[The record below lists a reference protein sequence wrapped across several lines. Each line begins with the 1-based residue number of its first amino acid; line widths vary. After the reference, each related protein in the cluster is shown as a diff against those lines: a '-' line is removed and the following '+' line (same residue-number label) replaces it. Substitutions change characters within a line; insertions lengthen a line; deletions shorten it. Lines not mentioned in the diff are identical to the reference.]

1 VSLLLAL
8 AAALAPQA
16 DPAAA
21 ERGRIRGRPPLS
33 AEERALYA
41 APAAPPPRPRA
52 SALTLAVIPLS
63 WTDLPFGTAD
73 PGELFFVRAAAYFAR
88 VSGGRFA
95 LRGRAYPPVALPAP
109 RARFGTRDL
118 EAALGALAERR
129 PDPFDAAA
137 FVAAG
142 GLGERG
148 GPLWP
153 RTGTLGGTPYLLV
166 TESMNGLETGIV
178 AHETMHLLGFE
189 DKYDDDKARAGDACI
204 LGTGYR
210 RPEPAPPCLECRL
223 RLGWASAA
231 EIDPRR
237 PGKFVL
243 APDPSLGVRVP
254 LNADGTEALLL
265 EAREEGLYAW
275 HVGGGRKIELL
286 GRYPSE
292 TSDRLTPL
300 SDPPL
305 RGRTAGAWTVWIT
318 DIRLEEGRTWFRIGP
333 EGTPTPLEERRRE
346 AVGRRLGD

>member
-1 VSLLLAL
+1 MSLLLAL
-8 AAALAPQA
+8 AALAQD
-16 DPAAA
+16 DPLAA
-21 ERGRIRGRPPLS
+21 ERERIRSRPPLS

-52 SALTLAVIPLS
+52 TALTLAVLPLS
-63 WTDLPFGTAD
+63 FPDRPFGAAD
-73 PGELFFVRAAAYFAR
+73 PGELFFVRAAGYFAR
-88 VSGGRFA
+88 ASGGRFA
-95 LRGRAYPPVALPAP
+95 LRGRAYPAAALGTP
-109 RARFGTRDL
+109 RARFGPPDL
-118 EAALGALAERR
+118 EAALRELAGRR
-129 PDPFDAAA
+129 PDPYDAVA

-153 RTGTLGGTPYLLV
+153 RTGTVAGTPFLLV
-166 TESMNGLETGIV
+166 TESMDGREVGIA
-178 AHETMHLLGFE
+178 AHEVMHLLGFE
-189 DKYDDDKARAGDACI
+189 DKYDDEKARAGDACI

-210 RPEPAPPCLECRL
+210 TREPAPPCLDCRL

-231 EIDPRR
+231 DIDPRR
-237 PGKFVL
+237 PGRFVL
-243 APDPSLGVRVP
+243 APDPSHGVRIP

-265 EAREEGLYAW
+265 EARERLYAW
-275 HVGGGRKIELL
+275 HAGGGRKIEFL

-305 RGRTAGAWTVWIT
+305 RGRTAGAWPVWVT
-318 DIRLEEGRTWFRIGP
+318 EIRVEDGRAWFRVGP
-333 EGTPTPLEERRRE
+333 VGTPTPAEERRRE

>member
-1 VSLLLAL
+1 MSPLWAL
-8 AAALAPQA
+8 AALVLQE
-16 DPAAA
+16 DPEAA
-21 ERGRIRGRPPLS
+21 ERERIRSRPPLS
-33 AEERALYA
+33 AQERALYVV
-41 APAAPPPRPRA
+41 PAAPPPRPRL
-52 SALTLAVIPLS
+52 SALTLAVLPLS
-63 WTDLPFGTAD
+63 FSDRPFGTED

-95 LRGRAYPPVALPAP
+95 LGGRAYPPVALPTT

-118 EAALGALAERR
+118 EAALREAAGRR

-153 RTGTLGGTPYLLV
+153 RTGTLGGTPYLFV

-210 RPEPAPPCLECRL
+210 RREPAPPCLDCRL
-223 RLGWASAA
+223 KLGWASAA
-231 EIDPRR
+231 EVDPRR
-237 PGKFVL
+237 GGRFVL
-243 APDPSLGVRVP
+243 GPDPSLGIRVP
-254 LNADGTEALLL
+254 LNADGTEAVLL
-265 EAREEGLYAW
+265 EARPEGLYAW
-275 HVGGGRKIELL
+275 QVGGGRKIELL

-292 TSDRLTPL
+292 TWDRLTPL

-305 RGRTAGAWTVWIT
+305 RGRTAGAWRVWIT
-318 DIRLEEGRTWFRIGP
+318 DIRLEEGRAWFRVDP

-346 AVGRRLGD
+346 GVGRRIGD